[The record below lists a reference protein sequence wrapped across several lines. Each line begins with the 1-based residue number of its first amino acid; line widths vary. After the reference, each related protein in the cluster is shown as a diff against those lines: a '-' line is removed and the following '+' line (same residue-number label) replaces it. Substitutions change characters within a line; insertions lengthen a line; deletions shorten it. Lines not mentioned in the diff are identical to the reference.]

1 MREHGYLGQPRSEL
15 VTLAW
20 HRSDPVV
27 RKRATLQF
35 MFLSLS
41 SIGLQMYC
49 TFLTQMLF
57 FNPGDV
63 YYQSFNVIACFV
75 AHTLKVSMSLRVGI
89 CVK

>member
-1 MREHGYLGQPRSEL
+1 MREHGYLGQPSSEL

-27 RKRATLQF
+27 CERATLQL

-41 SIGLQMYC
+41 SIGLQMYF
-49 TFLTQMLF
+49 TFLTQLFF
-57 FNPGDV
+57 FNPGDG
-63 YYQSFNVIACFV
+63 YHQSFNVIACFV